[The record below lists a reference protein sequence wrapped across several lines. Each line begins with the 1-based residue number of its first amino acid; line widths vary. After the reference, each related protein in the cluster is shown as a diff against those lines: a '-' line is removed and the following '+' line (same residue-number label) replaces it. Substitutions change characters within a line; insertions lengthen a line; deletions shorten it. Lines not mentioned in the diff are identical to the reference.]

1 MPRSRQDGCTTGL
14 VDNPWLDV
22 GFLLEPAV
30 VTMLSRQGQKESPS
44 LDKRHRHTGSEKW
57 VFKMNAAVSKCERI
71 CRKAYM
77 NSQGEEVG
85 KVLHTT
91 TLTVFSP
98 SDGGRQVG

>member
-1 MPRSRQDGCTTGL
+1 MARCRLLTRARCRHNVEPSRT
-14 VDNPWLDV
+14 
-22 GFLLEPAV
+22 E
-30 VTMLSRQGQKESPS
+30 ESPS